1 MDIPVKPTMPKT
13 RLIHNGARYNASV
26 LASGG
31 LIVQH
36 NGTGRGVQFPD
47 TVSADW
53 IHAIVTAI
61 DDDER
66 ELLCKALLA
75 YAPQATCESI

>member
-13 RLIHNGARYNASV
+13 RLIHNGAKYNASV

-36 NGTGRGVQFPD
+36 NGTGTGVQFPA
-47 TVSADW
+47 TISADW
-53 IHAIVTAI
+53 VDAIVTAI

-66 ELLCKALLA
+66 ELLCKVLLGSA
-75 YAPQATCESI
+75 QR